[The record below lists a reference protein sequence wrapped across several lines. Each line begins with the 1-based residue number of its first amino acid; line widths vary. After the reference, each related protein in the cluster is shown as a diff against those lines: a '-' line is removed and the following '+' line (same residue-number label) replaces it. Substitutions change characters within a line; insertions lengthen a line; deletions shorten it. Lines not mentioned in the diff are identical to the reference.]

1 VYGGAAYSNPYA
13 PTTFGDF
20 WFFSV
25 ASNSWTQLQSS
36 GTPGIRAASAMV
48 TIGTNLYLFGG
59 IDNLG
64 NTKNDLWKWSTTAN
78 TWTQITTTG
87 STPVAMENHIAVVS
101 GTTIFVGFGETFN
114 PNTNQFGITVGM
126 WSINVAA
133 STPTW
138 TYIDPPST
146 PSARNYVS
154 AVSDGQGRVI
164 IFGADEAG
172 GTQTCGAPFDQ
183 NPTNETWVYQSG
195 GWAQSL
201 TCIPTLIDPVTLPY
215 GIKRH
220 RAVLAPDPLTGAPIY
235 YAIGGYG
242 WNANSPDCATR
253 QEWNGDLLSASLA
266 GLLLGVLC

>member
-59 IDNLG
+59 IDNYG
-64 NTKNDLWKWSTTAN
+64 NTKNDLWKWSTTTN
-78 TWTQITTTG
+78 TWTQITTG
-87 STPVAMENHIAVVS
+87 GATPTAMENHIAVVS
-101 GTTIFVGFGETFN
+101 GSTIFVGFGETYSFSSG
-114 PNTNQFGITVGM
+114 FGVTVGM
-126 WSINVAA
+126 WSINVGA
-133 STPTW
+133 SAVPSW
-138 TYIDPPST
+138 TFIDPASAPS
-146 PSARNYVS
+146 PRNYVS

-164 IFGADEAG
+164 IFGSDQPG
-172 GTQTCGAPFDQ
+172 GTETCGAPFLQ
-183 NPTNETWVYQSG
+183 NPGNETWVYQSG
-195 GWAQSL
+195 QWAQSIS
-201 TCIPTLIDPVTLPY
+201 CFPTLINPVTLPY

-220 RAVLAPDPLTGAPIY
+220 RALLAPAPISGVPIY

-253 QEWNGDLLSASLA
+253 QEWNGELLSASLA
-266 GLLLGVLC
+266 EILHGVVC